1 MSKNH
6 KTVRNVKS
14 SFYPERARTV
24 LKSAEDLASKI
35 SVHLF
40 DSDRDTTIGKI
51 TVWRDYTDIL
61 RMIMSRDKR
70 KIG

>member
-6 KTVRNVKS
+6 KTVRNVKP
-14 SFYPERARTV
+14 SFYPERVRTV

-40 DSDRDTTIGKI
+40 DSDRDTTNGKI
-51 TVWRDYTDIL
+51 TVWRDYANIL
-61 RMIMSRDKR
+61 RMIINRDKL